1 MNIYQVELPDG
12 TVQIRK
18 SKMTFTHAVI
28 RKEINFG
35 TDRGWFVNSFSGSKE
50 LANKAMAS
58 IESRCFA
65 PRNKGEFIGTEFQVV
80 EVKAV
85 A

>member
-12 TVQIRK
+12 TVQTRN

-28 RKEINFG
+28 VKEIIKG
-35 TDRGWFVNSFSGSKE
+35 TDRGWFINSFSGSKE

-58 IESRCFA
+58 TESRYFA
-65 PRNKGEFIGTEFQVV
+65 PRNNGEFTGTQFQVV
-80 EVKAV
+80 EVKVGA
-85 A
+85 